1 VNMFE
6 LLERVDPQSADL
18 DLLVALFDELRP
30 ARVSDSAQAISN
42 IRALCRYVVDNPES
56 GRKLRN
62 HVLHVLAE
70 RRHTSLFTDIGILSN
85 DGFFTELLRRIT
97 YRVLPPA
104 LGDVYLSDALDKIL
118 HRKSDHLW
126 IRGIPTVEWL
136 DLFDALT
143 SEETAEKSVEASTRD
158 DLRIDDG
165 HTALAGMLEAIRTL
179 SYRISA
185 IGLEPKLI
193 RIQPDIEKHES
204 PFLEQNLEV
213 NAYLNDYTCML
224 AGGQEEH
231 RDSKHLEV
239 MLEQCDD
246 IVAKIRKNAV
256 NQGTTIALT
265 YLLLVATQNI
275 DRLRKLLYLV
285 ELHPKVTSSEEASFV
300 DDTASE
306 EPMAAIA
313 PHRSAAVAMVLE
325 LVEGHSKKY
334 AVGELISDN
343 IDLLARNVTENAS
356 RTGEHYIAEN
366 KADTWAMFFSSVG
379 AGFVIG
385 FMAMLKILASYLRA
399 APLVEAFLYSLN
411 YSFGFML
418 IHVLHFT
425 VATKQPAMT
434 ASRIALGL
442 HSKDGRNID
451 LESMADLI
459 IKVVRTQIVAVLGN
473 LVTVI
478 PTAYLI
484 AVVYAAIVGENLV
497 TPEKAHHLLH
507 DIDPFGSLALF
518 QAMIAGVCL
527 FLAGLISGYYDNKA
541 LYSRMAVRVSQLRG
555 LKRLIGQAR
564 LDRLGLYIED
574 NLGGL
579 MGNFYFGILLGSI
592 GTVGNMIGLPI
603 DIRHITFSSAN
614 FATALVALN
623 NHMSWQVVLTS
634 ICGILGIGMMN
645 LLVSFGLALWVALR
659 SRHVRF
665 EHGFRLLGI
674 LGKKLTTRSD
684 DSAAISNL

>member
-1 VNMFE
+1 MFE
-6 LLERVDPQSADL
+6 LLERIDPQSTNL
-18 DLLVALFDELRP
+18 DILVALFDELRP
-30 ARVSDSAQAISN
+30 ARANDNAQAIAN
-42 IRALCRYVVDNPES
+42 IRALCRYVIDNQET

-118 HRKSDHLW
+118 YRRTDHLW
-126 IRGIPTVEWL
+126 ISGIPAAEWL

-143 SEETAEKSVEASTRD
+143 SGEIAEKSVEASALD
-158 DLRIDDG
+158 DSQISDG
-165 HTALAGMLEAIRTL
+165 HTTLAGMLEAIRIL

-193 RIQPDIEKHES
+193 RIHPDIEKHES
-204 PFLEQNLEV
+204 PFLEQNHEV
-213 NAYLNDYTCML
+213 NAYLDDYTRML
-224 AGGQEEH
+224 SGEQEEH
-231 RDSKHLEV
+231 RDAKHLEV
-239 MLEQCDD
+239 MLEQCDN

-256 NQGTTIALT
+256 NQGTTVALT
-265 YLLLVATQNI
+265 YLLLVVTQNI

-285 ELHPKVTSSEEASFV
+285 EMHHQVNSGTEASFV
-300 DDTASE
+300 DGVTDAETTDVINS
-306 EPMAAIA
+306 
-313 PHRSAAVAMVLE
+313 HRVAAVAMAWE
-325 LVEGHSKKY
+325 LIEGHSKKY
-334 AVGELISDN
+334 AVGELFSDN

-366 KADTWAMFFSSVG
+366 GAENWQMFLSSAG
-379 AGFVIG
+379 AGCVIG

-399 APLVEAFLYSLN
+399 APLIEALLYSLN

-434 ASRIALGL
+434 ASRIATGL
-442 HSKDGRNID
+442 HSKDGRHID

-459 IKVVRTQIVAVLGN
+459 IKVLRTQMIAVLGN
-473 LVTVI
+473 LMTSI

-484 AVVYAAIVGENLV
+484 AVTYAAIVGENLV
-497 TPEKAHHLLH
+497 SPEKAHHLLH
-507 DIDPFGSLALF
+507 DIDPFASLALF

-555 LKRLIGQAR
+555 LRRMLGQSR

-574 NLGGL
+574 NLGSL
-579 MGNFYFGILLGSI
+579 MGNFYFGILLGCM
-592 GTVGNMIGLPI
+592 GTLGSLIGLPV
-603 DIRHITFSSAN
+603 DIRHITFSAAN
-614 FATALVALN
+614 FATSFVGLN
-623 NHMSWQVVLTS
+623 NHMPWQLALTS

-665 EHGFRLLGI
+665 EHGFRLLKI
-674 LGKKLTTRSD
+674 LGKKLITRSEE
-684 DSAAISNL
+684 SSAISNI